1 MSRPQ
6 SIIWFARLYLAAV
19 ILGLVGT
26 LAYYPALRAWSVA
39 RDSSPGAIL
48 IVAVFDLLISL
59 VLWFFVARRA
69 SSIGKWLLIGVV
81 LIGLANLAFG
91 IRGYLEFGLAYLLIG
106 VLVTMMKLVAC
117 GLLFRSDA
125 LGWFRNR
132 GQKHPDPAEF
142 D

>member
-1 MSRPQ
+1 MSRSQ
-6 SIIWFARLYLAAV
+6 SIVWFTRLYLASA
-19 ILGLVGT
+19 ILGFVAT
-26 LAYYPALRAWSVA
+26 LAFYPTLRAWSVA

-48 IVAVFDLLISL
+48 IVAVFDLVISL

-69 SSIGKWLLIGVV
+69 SSIAKWLLVGGV
-81 LIGLANLAFG
+81 LIGLANLALG
-91 IRGYLEFGLAYLLIG
+91 IRGYLEIGLPYLVTG
-106 VLVTMMKLVAC
+106 VLLTMLKLVAC

-132 GQKHPDPAEF
+132 GQKRPDPAEF